1 MTSANNGGAGSS
13 NRDLK
18 VIDVDTHLSEP
29 HDIWT
34 SRAPAAYVDRV
45 PQVRVVDGRSSW
57 VFDGVVLGPARAAS
71 VVRRDG
77 SKSLGSQELFSLSLD
92 ESHPG
97 VSQVGPRVELM
108 DQMGIWAQIVYPNAI
123 GFGGQRFGQVADL
136 ELRAL
141 AITIWND
148 AMAEIQDESGD
159 RLFPM
164 GLLPWWDLE
173 ASVAEV
179 ARVKEL
185 GLRGVNTNA
194 DPQNHG
200 LPDLGERHWD
210 PLWEAIAGSGLP
222 LNFHIGASIQQQ
234 SYFGDGPWP
243 SQSDDVKLALGSSMI
258 YLGNAR
264 VIGNLIDA
272 GVLERFPGLHVVSVE
287 SGIGWV
293 PFVLEALDWQL
304 LETAPSATGYLSM
317 KPSEYFRRQ
326 IYSCF
331 WFETEHLVPMI
342 EAVGVDNCMYETDFP
357 HPTCL
362 YPDSLAHVERALEG
376 VSPEFRRKV
385 LSENAVRVY
394 SLPLPTGPLPTG

>member
-1 MTSANNGGAGSS
+1 VALAHNASS
-13 NRDLK
+13 ESSITDLK

-34 SRAPAAYVDRV
+34 SRAPAAFKDRV
-45 PQVRVVDGRSSW
+45 PQVRVVEGRPAW

-77 SKSLGSQELFSLSLD
+77 TKSLGSEELFSLTLD

-97 VSQVGPRVELM
+97 ASQVGPRVELM
-108 DQMGIWAQIVYPNAI
+108 DQLGIWAQIVYPNAI

-141 AITIWND
+141 SITIWND
-148 AMAEIQDESGD
+148 AMAEMQEESGN

-164 GLLPWWDLE
+164 GLLPWWDIE

-179 ARVKEL
+179 SRIKAL
-185 GLRGVNTNA
+185 GLRGFNTNA
-194 DPQNHG
+194 DPQNQG
-200 LPDLGERHWD
+200 FPDLGERHWD
-210 PLWEAIAGSGLP
+210 PLWEAVADSGLP

-243 SQSDDVKLALGSSMI
+243 SQSDDVKLAIGSSMI

-264 VIGNLIDA
+264 VIGNFIYS
-272 GVLERFPGLHVVSVE
+272 GILERYPTLQLVSVE
-287 SGIGWV
+287 SGIGWI

-304 LETAPSATGYLSM
+304 LETAPSATEYLTM
-317 KPSEYFRRQ
+317 KPSDYFRRQ
-326 IYSCF
+326 IFSCF
-331 WFETEHLVPMI
+331 WFESEHLVPMI

-362 YPDSLAHVERALEG
+362 YPDSLAHVERALAG
-376 VSPEFRRKV
+376 VSDTFRRKV

-394 SLPLPTGPLPTG
+394 SLPLPGDP